1 MLGWVV
7 WKEQGGGTPRTERCH
22 VNEVPFWKLEGAAPH
37 SVWQRW
43 QWRRGLRQLQRLGV
57 HSVAVQG
64 PVPPELLKR
73 FLLRPVDPAPLRLAL
88 LPQLLD
94 CAQATWQFPLQQTAV
109 RLCSRQMDAA
119 VEQVAH
125 LLAQRVRYLHLEGS
139 AGQDSL
145 ARQLQWCYGLAGGG
159 AAPSWEVCIGC
170 RGSGEIPALHLGEGC
185 AQRQKVE
192 MVCEKIPQADEQ
204 LLAALFQ
211 AGRPVIAEIR
221 IKSVEFCA

>member
-7 WKEQGGGTPRTERCH
+7 WKEQGGTPRVERCH

-43 QWRRGLRQLQRLGV
+43 LWRRGLRQLQRLGV
-57 HSVAVQG
+57 RSVAAQG

-73 FLLRPVDPAPLRLAL
+73 FFLRPVDPAPLRLAL

-94 CAQATWQFPLQQTAV
+94 YVQSTWQIPLHQTAV
-109 RLCSRQMDAA
+109 RLCSRQADTV
-119 VEQVAH
+119 VEQAAH
-125 LLAQRVRYLHLEGS
+125 LLAQRVRYLHLEGN

-145 ARQLQWCYGLAGGG
+145 ARQLQWRYGLAGGG

-170 RGSGEIPALHLGEGC
+170 QGSGEVPAIHLGEEC

-192 MVCEKIPQADEQ
+192 MNCEKIPQADEQ

-211 AGRPVIAEIR
+211 AGKPVIEEIR
-221 IKSVEFCA
+221 IKSVEFFA